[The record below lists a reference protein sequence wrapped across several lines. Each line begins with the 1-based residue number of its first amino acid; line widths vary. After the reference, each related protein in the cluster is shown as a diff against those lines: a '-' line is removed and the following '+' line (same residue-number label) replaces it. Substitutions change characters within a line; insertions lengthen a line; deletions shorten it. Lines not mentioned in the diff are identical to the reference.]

1 VGYNSFL
8 YSSENDAR
16 SILMWLVERLPKEA
30 SALTAEVL
38 GECQFATFADQFVP
52 FGQLCPVVAS
62 SPCRQWLACLG
73 Q

>member
-38 GECQFATFADQFVP
+38 GECEFATFADQFVP
-52 FGQLCPVVAS
+52 LASCVQLWPAL
-62 SPCRQWLACLG
+62 LAVSG
-73 Q
+73 